1 MNIAS
6 SLVVN
11 GYIITDLRENALVVA
26 QPFNGQSE
34 STQQVFKYNG
44 KKHLTRA

>member
-6 SLVVN
+6 FLLVN
-11 GYIITDLRENALVVA
+11 GYIITDLRENTLMVA

-44 KKHLTRA
+44 ENI